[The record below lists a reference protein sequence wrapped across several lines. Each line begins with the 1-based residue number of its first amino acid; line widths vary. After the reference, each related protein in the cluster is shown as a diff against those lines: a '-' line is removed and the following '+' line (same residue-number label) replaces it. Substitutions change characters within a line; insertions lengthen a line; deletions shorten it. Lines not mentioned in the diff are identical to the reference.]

1 MNRPNKRIIGG
12 FLVFGFI
19 LIIGALLF
27 FFGGRLERNYVTPV
41 LFFEGSVKGLNVGSG
56 VYFRGVPI
64 GRVDKIQMIPN
75 NENKIVIPVYVRID
89 PRMITNKKL
98 SKSQMEKWIKNSIK
112 HGLKGKLQT
121 QSVLTGQM
129 TIELDFYPKY
139 PEHFQAEKYD
149 INETEIPTVPSML
162 DALSQNLEKI
172 PISDISSNMSGLL
185 QNLND
190 TVPELLRQSTA
201 AVVSINRLA
210 NSISGPGSS
219 TMTNLNKMI
228 RDVSDAA
235 RAVSQLS
242 DYLER
247 HPEAL
252 LKGKG
257 GY

>member
-1 MNRPNKRIIGG
+1 MKQPNKRLIGG
-12 FLVFGFI
+12 FLIFGFL
-19 LIIGALLF
+19 LISASILF

-41 LFFEGSVKGLNVGSG
+41 LFFEGSVKGLTVGSN

-64 GRVDKIQMIPN
+64 GRVEKIQMVPS
-75 NENKIVIPVYVRID
+75 NEDKIVIPVYIRID
-89 PRMITNKKL
+89 SRTTANGKASI
-98 SKSQMEKWIKNSIK
+98 SQLEQWIDGLIK

-129 TIELDFYPKY
+129 TIELDFYPNYESK
-139 PEHFQAEKYD
+139 FQAQKYG
-149 INETEIPTVPSML
+149 IEEIEIPTVPSML
-162 DALSQNLEKI
+162 DELSQNLEKI
-172 PISDISSNMSGLL
+172 PLSDISSNMNGLL
-185 QNLND
+185 QHLNND
-190 TVPELLRQSTA
+190 IPVLLHQSTE
-201 AVVSINRLA
+201 AVANINRLA
-210 NSISGPGSS
+210 NSVSGPGSNTLS
-219 TMTNLNKMI
+219 DLNKMI

-235 RAVSQLS
+235 RAVSRLS

>member
-1 MNRPNKRIIGG
+1 MKQPSRRAIGG
-12 FLVFGFI
+12 FVILFFLV
-19 LIIGALLF
+19 IIGTIAF
-27 FFGGRLERNYVTPV
+27 FFGRHFDRNYVTPV
-41 LFFEGSVKGLNVGSG
+41 LFFEGSVKGLTVGAN

-64 GRVDKIQMIPN
+64 GRVDKIQLIPN
-75 NENKIVIPVYVRID
+75 NQDKIIIPVYVRID
-89 PRMITNKKL
+89 PRMTARGEM
-98 SKSQMEKWIKNSIK
+98 SRSEMETWINDLVH

-129 TIELDFYPKY
+129 TIELDFYPRY
-139 PEHFQAEKYD
+139 PSHFMAEKYGIED
-149 INETEIPTVPSML
+149 IEIPTVPSML
-162 DALSQNLEKI
+162 QEISQNLEKI
-172 PISDISSNMSGLL
+172 PISDISENVNAVL
-185 QNLND
+185 QQLHED
-190 TVPELLRQSTA
+190 MPALLRQSTE

-210 NSISGPGSS
+210 DSIAGPGTT
-219 TMTNLNKMI
+219 TMSDFNQMI